1 MNAISTAEFL
11 GMDRHGDGRWTVPI
25 RDRAVGGGRGSLFG
39 GVGLAIGVAA
49 MEAET
54 DQPAVWATAQYI
66 ATMYDPSEMQLV
78 VERPA
83 VGRTVTQCRVDG
95 TFTDVHGARDVI
107 TVLGA
112 TGDRPEKLR
121 GIWEEFPDP
130 IGPDE
135 SLDPERNFD
144 YPSLHDHVEVAMA
157 HGMFGFS
164 GVGEPTGDNRS
175 LVWVRMRGVRV
186 DAAALAIIADYSPSV
201 IGNAAGRI
209 TNLSSLDNTIRFA
222 DAAPDDTDW
231 VLCDSRVE
239 FLGNGFAHSSCLM
252 WSKAGQLLATASQ
265 SMTIVLPE
273 SLGGG

>member
-1 MNAISTAEFL
+1 MSTTSTAEFL
-11 GMDRHGDGRWTVPI
+11 GMEQHEDGHWTVPI

-49 MEAET
+49 MEVET
-54 DQPAVWATAQYI
+54 GQPPVWATAQYI
-66 ATMYDPSEMQLV
+66 ATMYNPSEMQLV

-95 TFTDVHGARDVI
+95 TFTADDGVNSVI

-112 TGDRPEKLR
+112 TGRRPEKLR
-121 GIWEEFPDP
+121 GEWEPFPDAVP
-130 IGPDE
+130 PSR
-135 SLDPERNFD
+135 SLDPERDFD
-144 YPSLHDHVEVAMA
+144 YPSLHDHVDVAMA
-157 HGMFGFS
+157 RGMFGFS

-175 LVWVRMRGVRV
+175 LVWVRLRGVRV

-222 DAAPDDTDW
+222 DAGPDGTEW
-231 VLCDSRVE
+231 VLCDNRVE
-239 FLGNGFAHSSCLM
+239 FIGNGFAHSSCLM
-252 WSKAGQLLATASQ
+252 WSEAGQLLATASQ

-273 SLGGG
+273 NL